1 MLKLS
6 EPLDDGIETSL
17 GTFKLNLAYNKVLQW
32 YEMVERD
39 DMTMT
44 EKLRAGWYI
53 FIDDEYEPTTADDYE
68 AVATTLQEIS
78 QYIARDPYMS
88 NERSGKDDDTQLSPV
103 SWFSYEKD
111 AEAIYAS
118 FLFDYQIDLIDMQDE
133 MRWEKFRALFNNLS
147 AKSPIM
153 RIIDIRQ
160 TDITKYEGKD
170 QADIVEAQAYYQL
183 ESATVEQ
190 LNNSFTDMFSMLTNM
205 AKENPNT

>member
-68 AVATTLQEIS
+68 TVATTLQEIS

-111 AEAIYAS
+111 AEAIH
-118 FLFDYQIDLIDMQDE
+118 
-133 MRWEKFRALFNNLS
+133 
-147 AKSPIM
+147 
-153 RIIDIRQ
+153 
-160 TDITKYEGKD
+160 
-170 QADIVEAQAYYQL
+170 
-183 ESATVEQ
+183 
-190 LNNSFTDMFSMLTNM
+190 
-205 AKENPNT
+205 